1 MNAMS
6 ISMRQLYAS
15 SMFRTASRRLSSK
28 RQLCPCVTDGG
39 TIQRTQLVS
48 SFKYHTQRQRFNF
61 SAIPSP
67 STLSATCAIENTP
80 LDSPNGTSLL
90 KGLDIHTVH
99 AEDDGHPLAVY
110 TMKDDAENSNDTQQ
124 QRQRTPVLLL
134 HGRTWSS
141 LPVYHLIG
149 SNSNGSPSND
159 GKEDVENTNRSLIQA
174 LYNTSSHNVQPYS
187 MDFRGFGGTPKDA
200 SGFVE
205 PLKCVSDVVSV
216 LNWIHSKHTSNGTAE
231 KGGESDSVDA
241 DGQRSLRPALLGWSH
256 GALIAQITAQR
267 HSDALSKLIL

>member
-1 MNAMS
+1 MV
-6 ISMRQLYAS
+6 SMRQLYAS
-15 SMFRTASRRLSSK
+15 SMFRTASRRLNK

-39 TIQRTQLVS
+39 TTQRTRLVS
-48 SFKYHTQRQRFNF
+48 SLKYPTQRFNF

-67 STLSATCAIENTP
+67 STTLTATCAIENTP

-90 KGLDIHTVH
+90 EGLDIHTVH

-124 QRQRTPVLLL
+124 QKQRTPVLLL

-149 SNSNGSPSND
+149 SNNNEAPSTGEN
-159 GKEDVENTNRSLIQA
+159 VENTNRSLIQA

-231 KGGESDSVDA
+231 KGGESDSVDG
-241 DGQRSLRPALLGWSH
+241 DGQTSRPALLGWSH

>member
-48 SFKYHTQRQRFNF
+48 SFKYPTQRFNF

-149 SNSNGSPSND
+149 SNNNEAPSTGEN
-159 GKEDVENTNRSLIQA
+159 VENTNRSLIQA